1 MRVNKM
7 KNFFRHIWIILKGF
21 GYARAAAELSRNGK
35 QKEAIAL
42 MKQYEACK

>member
-1 MRVNKM
+1 M
-7 KNFFRHIWIILKGF
+7 KKFFRSIYVIMKGI